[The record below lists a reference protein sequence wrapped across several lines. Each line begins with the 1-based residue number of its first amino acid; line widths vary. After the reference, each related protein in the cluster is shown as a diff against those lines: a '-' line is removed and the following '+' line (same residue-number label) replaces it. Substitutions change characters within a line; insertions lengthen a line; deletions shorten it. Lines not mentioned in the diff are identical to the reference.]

1 MIKVNTDI
9 SVVMTTYNGSS
20 FVREQL
26 ESILNQTVPPREIVI
41 VDDLSTD
48 STFDIIKEYADA
60 NPIIRYARNGQR
72 VGAHQ
77 NFRKAFALASC
88 PLIAPSDQDDI
99 WVENHLEVML
109 DFLVNKDVDFVYS
122 QDKILWEDGST
133 SAFFQYMPE
142 MRDLIWGNNMRGHT
156 FLFRKEMLSVFE
168 LVDSLPFDHAL
179 ALEASMKDKYVC
191 ADKELTLWRR
201 HGGVCTTA
209 FSEQSELVIQDVS
222 RRKKICYT
230 FLHLS
235 DEKSC
240 PIELNFEQIATILHE
255 NPSFKRY
262 YKVCKGMSKQTRNSL
277 FQASINNALI
287 QEYEG
292 SLRSR
297 IAHFLWAMRFPW
309 VYWFDM
315 HKLHAL

>member
-1 MIKVNTDI
+1 MMNTDI
-9 SVVMTTYNGSS
+9 SVVMTTYNGSA
-20 FVREQL
+20 FLREQL
-26 ESILNQTVPPREIVI
+26 ESILNQTVLPREIVI

-60 NPIIRYARNGQR
+60 NPIIRYARNDSR

-99 WVENHLEVML
+99 WHENHLKVML
-109 DFLVNKDVDFVYS
+109 DILVKQNVDFVYS

-133 SAFFQYMPE
+133 SSFLQNLPE

-156 FLFRKEMLSVFE
+156 FLFRKEMLSVFG

-179 ALEASMKDKYVC
+179 AIEASMRNKYAC
-191 ADKELTLWRR
+191 ADEELTLWRR
-201 HGGVCTTA
+201 HGAACTTA
-209 FSEQSELVIQDVS
+209 FSEQPELIIQDIS

-235 DEKSC
+235 DEKSR
-240 PIELNFEQIATILHE
+240 PIELNFEQIAKILRD
-255 NPSFKRY
+255 NPSFKKC
-262 YKVCKGMSKQTRNSL
+262 YKVCKGMAKQTRNSL
-277 FQASINNALI
+277 FQASINNAFV

-292 SLRSR
+292 RLKSR
-297 IAHFLWAMRFPW
+297 IAHFL
-309 VYWFDM
+309 
-315 HKLHAL
+315 